1 MSSELLGKLRNT
13 IQEGSL
19 EVCAIP
25 ACPEISLNLLTADY
39 PRGKLTNDE
48 MLAIIDRP
56 AYWAFCWA
64 SGQVTARFLL
74 DNPLI
79 CEGKTVIDFGSGSG
93 VLSVAAALTGADSV
107 IACDSD
113 ADARAAI
120 LENAKLNQV
129 KSIEVISDLKKLT
142 SKLDVFVASD
152 VLYDRENLGILEIL
166 NEYCDLA
173 LIADSRVRNLGT
185 FDEFRLL
192 CTKRSK
198 TVPDLDESEEF
209 SLVRLYERKF

>member
-1 MSSELLGKLRNT
+1 MSSKLLGKLRNT
-13 IQEGSL
+13 IQGGSL
-19 EVCAIP
+19 AVCAIP
-25 ACPEISLNLLTADY
+25 TCPEISLNLLTADY
-39 PRGKLTNDE
+39 PRGKLTNEE

-74 DNPLI
+74 DNPSI
-79 CEGKTVIDFGSGSG
+79 CKNKTVIDFGSGSG
-93 VLSVAAALTGADSV
+93 VLSVAAALTGAASV

-113 ADARAAI
+113 ADARAAV

-142 SKLDVFVASD
+142 SKPDVFVASD

-166 NEYCDLA
+166 DDYCDLA

-209 SLVRLYERKF
+209 SLVRLYEKKF

>member
-1 MSSELLGKLRNT
+1 
-13 IQEGSL
+13 
-19 EVCAIP
+19 
-25 ACPEISLNLLTADY
+25 
-39 PRGKLTNDE
+39 

-74 DNPLI
+74 DNPSI
-79 CEGKTVIDFGSGSG
+79 CKNKTVIDFGSGSG
-93 VLSVAAALTGADSV
+93 VLSVAAALTGAASV

-142 SKLDVFVASD
+142 SKPRCFCCIGCFIRS
-152 VLYDRENLGILEIL
+152 RELRNF
-166 NEYCDLA
+166 
-173 LIADSRVRNLGT
+173 RNLGRALRPSPHSGLT
-185 FDEFRLL
+185 GPRPLGLL
-192 CTKRSK
+192 MNLGFCARRDQKLFQTL
-198 TVPDLDESEEF
+198 TN
-209 SLVRLYERKF
+209 RKNFL

>member
-1 MSSELLGKLRNT
+1 M
-13 IQEGSL
+13 
-19 EVCAIP
+19 
-25 ACPEISLNLLTADY
+25 
-39 PRGKLTNDE
+39 
-48 MLAIIDRP
+48 
-56 AYWAFCWA
+56 
-64 SGQVTARFLL
+64 
-74 DNPLI
+74 
-79 CEGKTVIDFGSGSG
+79 
-93 VLSVAAALTGADSV
+93 
-107 IACDSD
+107 
-113 ADARAAI
+113 
-120 LENAKLNQV
+120 
-129 KSIEVISDLKKLT
+129 KKLT